1 MNLVYQNI
9 LVNVLADD
17 SVLSDDALL
26 YLQQCLEK
34 FMRVA
39 VRMSVE
45 RAITN
50 GPQRRVEYKD
60 MIDAIEIMGFED
72 ISILLRKIDF
82 NGMLKGSNKSMQL
95 APLIEYDI
103 TTSNKYGLDI
113 PVSIDSTLI
122 NPDYININNINY
134 LKSINIIADTTDP
147 LLQNNTL
154 INITNSN
161 LRKNTQNINFNKVLV
176 AIITGL

>member
-1 MNLVYQNI
+1 MDQLRNI

-103 TTSNKYGLDI
+103 TTSN
-113 PVSIDSTLI
+113 
-122 NPDYININNINY
+122 NY
-134 LKSINIIADTTDP
+134 NGT
-147 LLQNNTL
+147 
-154 INITNSN
+154 ITNN
-161 LRKNTQNINFNKVLV
+161 
-176 AIITGL
+176 